1 MTTSY
6 ISQLRRMAAHLRWA
20 DLKLLDRL
28 RTSSE
33 PDAIRL
39 MAHVV
44 GAGRVWLTRL
54 DGEDSS
60 HLPIWPEWNLDQIS
74 AEAEAVHD
82 DLEEYLRRLDEALL
96 PEPIVYRNQTGK
108 EFSTARGDVLTHLL
122 MHGGYHRG
130 QIARALRQAGHE
142 PVNTD
147 YITWV
152 RETTA

>member
-1 MTTSY
+1 MPYASIGPIAIHLPERVETNDD
-6 ISQLRRMAAHLRWA
+6 LRREH
-20 DLKLLDRL
+20 
-28 RTSSE
+28 
-33 PDAIRL
+33 
-39 MAHVV
+39 
-44 GAGRVWLTRL
+44 
-54 DGEDSS
+54 
-60 HLPIWPEWNLDQIS
+60 PEWNLDQI
-74 AEAEAVHD
+74 EEKTGIVHD

-152 RETTA
+152 RDTTA